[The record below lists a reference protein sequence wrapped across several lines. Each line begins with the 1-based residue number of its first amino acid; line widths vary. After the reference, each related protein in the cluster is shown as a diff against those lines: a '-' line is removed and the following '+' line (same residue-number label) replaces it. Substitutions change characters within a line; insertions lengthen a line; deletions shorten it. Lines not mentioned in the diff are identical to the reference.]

1 MNSYSARA
9 KNNYSRKLFLM
20 ITSFVL
26 FASLVCLITNFSV
39 DRTISWSLYP
49 IGALIV
55 VWSTVSP
62 LLLFNRYRFL
72 GLFAGL
78 TFSVILYL
86 LLIQNLAGQK
96 GWLLPLALPI
106 VILSLAAFG
115 ISLAAFTAFKSN
127 KLYAA
132 AVTVF
137 LFGVVVNLGVDV
149 IVGRFINDGNL
160 ADTSKILTTIGSA
173 ITALILMIA
182 GFIRSNRIR
191 GNVVFTQHTNK

>member
-1 MNSYSARA
+1 MNSYSA
-9 KNNYSRKLFLM
+9 KNNYSRKVFLI
-20 ITSFVL
+20 ITYFVL
-26 FASLVCLITNFSV
+26 FASLVCLIINFSV
-39 DRTISWSLYP
+39 DQTISWSLYP

-55 VWSTVSP
+55 LWSTVSP
-62 LLLFNRYRFL
+62 LLLFNRYRFW

-78 TFSVILYL
+78 TVSVILYL
-86 LLIQNLAGQK
+86 LLIQNLAAQK

-106 VILSLAAFG
+106 AILSLVAFG

-149 IVGRFINDGNL
+149 IVSRFINDGNL

-182 GFIRSNRIR
+182 GYIKSNRIR
-191 GNVVFTQHTNK
+191 GNVLFTHQTNE